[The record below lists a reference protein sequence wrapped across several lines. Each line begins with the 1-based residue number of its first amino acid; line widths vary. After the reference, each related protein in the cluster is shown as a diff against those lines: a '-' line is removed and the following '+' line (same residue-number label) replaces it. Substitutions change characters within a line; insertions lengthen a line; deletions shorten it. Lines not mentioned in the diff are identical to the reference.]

1 MHENMRLAYVCV
13 SFAWSLVFS
22 CLIFPILVCLFIFF
36 IIIIIWMSMCTLMR
50 ERNKEC
56 VLGWIGKEFLGGVW
70 GKRNFSQNTL
80 YEKNL
85 LSIIKDTY
93 KRRKRPP

>member
-1 MHENMRLAYVCV
+1 
-13 SFAWSLVFS
+13 
-22 CLIFPILVCLFIFF
+22 
-36 IIIIIWMSMCTLMR
+36 MCTLMR